1 MNQTVFAE
9 NMKKFRQAKKYT
21 QEQVAEKLCVNSQT
35 VSRWECGS
43 TLPDVLMLPQIAELY
58 GVLVDDLFKKQ
69 SIAYENYADRLAA
82 AYEFSDDPE
91 DFFRCRMEYEKML
104 KDGELSIHGKWI
116 YATVYDQMMHFCKK
130 EAIKWY
136 DATLKHDEDKD
147 LHAYRRA
154 ASMKM
159 GLMFS
164 IGKGEEVIKEQEA
177 KFEAAKK
184 PLEVR
189 EWVLLID
196 AYSLNEQHEKSYEA
210 YRRAIEIYP
219 ENWEL
224 YISGGYTCVDLKKY
238 DEAFAC
244 FKKAGEIGTPY
255 CDEKV
260 GMTWYYRQRGE
271 YQKAYDTRLEIAAIY
286 RQKGLDFEAEI
297 ELESAKELKKEM
309 ENKS

>member
-43 TLPDVLMLPQIAELY
+43 TLPDVLMLPEIANLY

-116 YATVYDQMMHFCKK
+116 YATVYAQMMDFCQK

-136 DATLKHDEDKD
+136 DAVLADDKDKD
-147 LHAYRRA
+147 LHPYRRA

-159 GLMFS
+159 GLLFS

-177 KFEAAKK
+177 KFNAAKK

-189 EWVLLID
+189 EWVLLMD
-196 AYSLNEQHEKSYEA
+196 AYSLNKQYEKVYEI
-210 YRRAIEIYP
+210 YRCAIEIYP
-219 ENWEL
+219 NNWEI
-224 YISGGYTCVDLKKY
+224 YICGGDACGEMGRY

-244 FKKAGEIGTPY
+244 FEKAEEIGTPF
-255 CDEKV
+255 CDGKNLMAHYYEK
-260 GMTWYYRQRGE
+260 QGE
-271 YQKAYDTRLEIAAIY
+271 YQKACDTYMEIDAIY
-286 RQKGLDFEAEI
+286 RQKGFEYEADI
-297 ELESAKELKKEM
+297 ALRAAKEMKE
-309 ENKS
+309 KIGK

>member
-1 MNQTVFAE
+1 
-9 NMKKFRQAKKYT
+9 
-21 QEQVAEKLCVNSQT
+21 
-35 VSRWECGS
+35 
-43 TLPDVLMLPQIAELY
+43 
-58 GVLVDDLFKKQ
+58 
-69 SIAYENYADRLAA
+69 
-82 AYEFSDDPE
+82 
-91 DFFRCRMEYEKML
+91 ML
-104 KDGELSIHGKWI
+104 KDGELSINGKWI
-116 YATVYDQMMHFCKK
+116 YATVYHQMMYFCKK

-136 DATLKHDEDKD
+136 DAVLADDEDKD
-147 LHAYRRA
+147 LHPYRRA

-159 GLMFS
+159 GLLFYL
-164 IGKGEEVIKEQEA
+164 GKGEEVIKEQEA
-177 KFEAAKK
+177 KFDAADK
-184 PLEVR
+184 PLEPR

-210 YRRAIEIYP
+210 YRRAIDIYP

>member
-43 TLPDVLMLPQIAELY
+43 TLPDVLMLPEIATLY

-91 DFFRCRMEYEKML
+91 DFFICRMEYEKML
-104 KDGELSIHGKWI
+104 KDGELSINSKWI

-130 EAIKWY
+130 EALKWY
-136 DATLKHDEDKD
+136 DAALKHDEDKD

-159 GLMFS
+159 GLLFYL
-164 IGKGEEVIKEQEA
+164 GKGEEVIKEQEA
-177 KFEAAKK
+177 KFDAADK
-184 PLEVR
+184 PLEPR
-189 EWVLLID
+189 EWVLLMD
-196 AYSLNEQHEKSYEA
+196 AYAFNKQYEKVYEV

-219 ENWEL
+219 DNWEI
-224 YISGGYTCVDLKKY
+224 YICGGDACGELGRY

-244 FKKAGEIGTPY
+244 FEKAEEIGTPF
-255 CDEKV
+255 CDGKDL
-260 GMTWYYRQRGE
+260 MAHYYEEQGE
-271 YQKAYDTRLEIAAIY
+271 YQKAYDTHMEIATIY
-286 RQKGLDFEAEI
+286 RQRGFEFEADI
-297 ELESAKELKKEM
+297 HLKGAKDLKEKM
-309 ENKS
+309 GK

>member
-35 VSRWECGS
+35 VSRWECAA
-43 TLPDVLMLPQIAELY
+43 TLPDVLMLPEIANLY

-116 YATVYDQMMHFCKK
+116 YATVYAQMMDFCQK
-130 EAIKWY
+130 EALKWY
-136 DATLKHDEDKD
+136 DAVLADDKDKD
-147 LHAYRRA
+147 LHPYRRA

-159 GLMFS
+159 GLLFS

-177 KFEAAKK
+177 KFNAAKK

-189 EWVLLID
+189 EWVLLMD
-196 AYSLNEQHEKSYEA
+196 AYSLNKQYEKVYEI

-219 ENWEL
+219 NNWEI
-224 YISGGYTCVDLKKY
+224 YICGGDACGAMGRY

-244 FKKAGEIGTPY
+244 FEKAEEIGTPF
-255 CDEKV
+255 CDGKNLMAHYYEK
-260 GMTWYYRQRGE
+260 QGE
-271 YQKAYDTRLEIAAIY
+271 YQKACDTYMEIDAIY
-286 RQKGLDFEAEI
+286 RQKGFEYEADI
-297 ELESAKELKKEM
+297 ALRAAKEMKE
-309 ENKS
+309 KIGK

>member
-1 MNQTVFAE
+1 
-9 NMKKFRQAKKYT
+9 
-21 QEQVAEKLCVNSQT
+21 
-35 VSRWECGS
+35 
-43 TLPDVLMLPQIAELY
+43 
-58 GVLVDDLFKKQ
+58 
-69 SIAYENYADRLAA
+69 
-82 AYEFSDDPE
+82 
-91 DFFRCRMEYEKML
+91 ML
-104 KDGELSIHGKWI
+104 KDGELSINSKWT
-116 YATVYDQMMHFCKK
+116 YATIYDQMMHFCKK

-136 DATLKHDEDKD
+136 DAVLGNKDDKN

-159 GLMFS
+159 GLLFS

-177 KFEAAKK
+177 KFEAAKQ
-184 PLEVR
+184 PLELR

-196 AYSLNEQHEKSYEA
+196 AYSLNDQHEKSYEA

-219 ENWEL
+219 ESWEL

-238 DEAFAC
+238 EEAFAC

-255 CDEKV
+255 CDEKI

-286 RQKGLDFEAEI
+286 RQRGLDVEAEM
-297 ELESAKELKKEM
+297 ELERAKELKEEM
-309 ENKS
+309 TNKS

>member
-35 VSRWECGS
+35 ISRWECGS
-43 TLPDVLMLPQIAELY
+43 TLPDVLMLPEIANLY

-116 YATVYDQMMHFCKK
+116 YATVYAQMMDFCQK

-136 DATLKHDEDKD
+136 DAVLADDKDKD
-147 LHAYRRA
+147 LHPYRRA

-159 GLMFS
+159 GLLFS

-177 KFEAAKK
+177 KFNAAKK

-189 EWVLLID
+189 EWVLLMD
-196 AYSLNEQHEKSYEA
+196 AYSLNKQYEKVYEI

-219 ENWEL
+219 NNWEI
-224 YISGGYTCVDLKKY
+224 YICGGGACGEMGRY

-244 FKKAGEIGTPY
+244 FEKAEEIGTPFCDGKNLMAHY
-255 CDEKV
+255 CEK
-260 GMTWYYRQRGE
+260 QGE
-271 YQKAYDTRLEIAAIY
+271 YQKACDTYMEIDAIY
-286 RQKGLDFEAEI
+286 RQKGFEYEADI
-297 ELESAKELKKEM
+297 ALRAAKEMKE
-309 ENKS
+309 KIGK